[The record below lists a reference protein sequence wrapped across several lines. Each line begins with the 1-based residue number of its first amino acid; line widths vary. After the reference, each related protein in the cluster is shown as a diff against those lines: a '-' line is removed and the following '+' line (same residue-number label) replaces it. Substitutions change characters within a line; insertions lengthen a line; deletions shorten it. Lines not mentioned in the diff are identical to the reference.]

1 MANQQKH
8 GLLDSLDAFMTMLD
22 TEIQAANEQQ
32 MVAVL
37 VLSLQRSDRLQAL
50 LNPQYAQIVQAHFC
64 ENLHPSLRAKDRY
77 VFATDNECW
86 FILPQLSSEALAV
99 LAGHRLLNALS
110 VPLKI
115 EAQTIFFHPSIGIA
129 CAPLHIGNHV
139 SNHASNH
146 ANKAADLL
154 RIADQ
159 AQKNA
164 QLNNLRF
171 ELARVQRDQRDSPDD
186 LPKAIKKVLDENA
199 LEMRYQPKVDLRSKS
214 IKSVEALV
222 RWPAD
227 HPQSV
232 ATNLLIDTAEQ
243 YGLIEQLTIQVF
255 NKVLQEAASWESMG
269 LHVVVWI
276 NLSARLL
283 ALEQLPKILERLLN
297 VWNIPASAIGL
308 EVTESAFI
316 HDIEHTT
323 ALLFE
328 LKNLGFRLSIDDF
341 GTGYSSLAYLRRFPI
356 DELKIDRVFVQGMNS
371 SKQDKQ
377 IVQSIIGLAH
387 NFGLSVVAE
396 GVEQESTLNT
406 LRLMGCDEIQGFY
419 FAKPMPG
426 RDLLDWCEEF
436 NRNIVERL

>member
-1 MANQQKH
+1 MTLLQKH
-8 GLLDSLDAFMTMLD
+8 ALIEHLDDFMAMLEA
-22 TEIQAANEQQ
+22 EIQAVDEHH

-37 VLSLQRSDRLQAL
+37 VLTLQRSDRLQAL
-50 LNPQYAQIVQAHFC
+50 LNPQYAQIVKQHFC
-64 ENLHPSLRAKDRY
+64 ENLRPSLRVKDRF

-86 FILPQLSSEALAV
+86 FILPHLSSEALAV
-99 LAGHRLLNALS
+99 LAGHRLLSALS
-110 VPLKI
+110 NPLKI
-115 EAQTIFFHPSIGIA
+115 ESHTIFFQPSIGIA
-129 CAPLHIGNHV
+129 CAPLHAGTSSEV
-139 SNHASNH
+139 
-146 ANKAADLL
+146 L
-154 RIADQ
+154 RIADV
-159 AQKNA
+159 ALKNA
-164 QLNNLRF
+164 QSNNLRF
-171 ELARVQRDQRDSPDD
+171 ELASVKRDQRHSPDD
-186 LPKAIKKVLDENA
+186 LPRAIKQVLDENA

-227 HPQSV
+227 HAQSV
-232 ATNLLIDTAEQ
+232 TTNLLIDTAEQ

-255 NKVLQEAASWESMG
+255 NKVLQEASSWQDQG
-269 LHVVVWI
+269 LHVVVWV

-283 ALEQLPKILERLLN
+283 SLEQLPRVLERLLQ

-308 EVTESAFI
+308 EITESAFI

-356 DELKIDRVFVQGMNS
+356 DELKIDRVFVQSMIS
-371 SKQDKQ
+371 SSQDKQ

-396 GVEQESTLNT
+396 GVEQESTLNV

-419 FAKPMPG
+419 FAQPMPG
-426 RDLLDWCEEF
+426 TELIRWCEEF
-436 NRNIVERL
+436 HRNSMERL

>member
-1 MANQQKH
+1 MTNRQTQA
-8 GLLDSLDAFMTMLD
+8 LLPSLDAFMTMLD

-50 LNPQYAQIVQAHFC
+50 LNSQYAHIVQTHFC
-64 ENLHPSLRAKDRY
+64 ENLHPSLRAKDRF

-110 VPLKI
+110 APLKI
-115 EAQTIFFHPSIGIA
+115 EAHTIFFHPSIGIA
-129 CAPLHIGNHV
+129 CAPLH
-139 SNHASNH
+139 AS
-146 ANKAADLL
+146 KAADLL

-171 ELARVQRDQRDSPDD
+171 ELASVQRDQRSSPDD
-186 LPKAIKKVLDENA
+186 LPKAIKMVLDDNA

-227 HPQSV
+227 HAQSV

-356 DELKIDRVFVQGMNS
+356 DELKIDRVFVQGMIS

-426 RDLLDWCEEF
+426 QDLLNWCEEF
-436 NRNIVERL
+436 NRHIVERL

>member
-1 MANQQKH
+1 MTQEQKH
-8 GLLDSLDAFMTMLD
+8 ALIDHLDAFMAMLES
-22 TEIQAANEQQ
+22 EIEKVDEHH

-50 LNPQYAQIVQAHFC
+50 LNPQYAQIVQQHFC
-64 ENLHPSLRAKDRY
+64 ENLHPSLRTKDRY
-77 VFATDNECW
+77 VFATENECW
-86 FILPQLSSEALAV
+86 FILPHLSSEALAV

-110 VPLKI
+110 SPLKI
-115 EAQTIFFHPSIGIA
+115 ESHTIFFNPSIGIA
-129 CAPLHIGNHV
+129 CAPLH
-139 SNHASNH
+139 AQT
-146 ANKAADLL
+146 AAEVL
-154 RIADQ
+154 RIADL
-159 AQKNA
+159 ALKNA
-164 QLNNLRF
+164 QSNNLRF
-171 ELARVQRDQRDSPDD
+171 ELASVARDQRHSPDD
-186 LPKAIKKVLDENA
+186 LPQAIKQVLDDNA

-222 RWPAD
+222 RWPAG
-227 HPQSV
+227 HAQSV
-232 ATNLLIDTAEQ
+232 ATNLLIDTSEQ
-243 YGLIEQLTIQVF
+243 FGLIEQLTIQVF
-255 NKVLQEAASWESMG
+255 NKVLQEAATWEARG
-269 LHVVVWI
+269 LHVVVWV

-283 ALEQLPKILERLLN
+283 GLEQLPKVLERLLQ
-297 VWNIPASAIGL
+297 VWNVPAASIGL

-356 DELKIDRVFVQGMNS
+356 DELKIDRVFVQGMIS

-396 GVEQESTLNT
+396 GVEQESTLNA

-419 FAKPMPG
+419 FAQPMPG
-426 RDLLDWCEEF
+426 KDLIPWCEEF
-436 NRNIVERL
+436 NRHSMERL

>member
-1 MANQQKH
+1 MTLPQKH
-8 GLLDSLDAFMTMLD
+8 ALIEHLDDFMAMLEA
-22 TEIQAANEQQ
+22 EIQAVDEHH

-37 VLSLQRSDRLQAL
+37 VLTLQRSDRLQAL
-50 LNPQYAQIVQAHFC
+50 LNPQYAQIVKQHFC
-64 ENLHPSLRAKDRY
+64 ENLRPSLRVKDRF

-86 FILPQLSSEALAV
+86 FILPHLSSEALAV
-99 LAGHRLLNALS
+99 LAGHRLLSALS
-110 VPLKI
+110 NPLKI
-115 EAQTIFFHPSIGIA
+115 ESHTIFFQPSIGIA
-129 CAPLHIGNHV
+129 CAPLH
-139 SNHASNH
+139 ASTS
-146 ANKAADLL
+146 LEVL
-154 RIADQ
+154 RIADV
-159 AQKNA
+159 ALKNA
-164 QLNNLRF
+164 QSNNLRF
-171 ELARVQRDQRDSPDD
+171 ELASVKRDQRHSPDD
-186 LPKAIKKVLDENA
+186 LPRAIKQVLDENA

-227 HPQSV
+227 HAQSV
-232 ATNLLIDTAEQ
+232 TTNLLIDTAEQ

-255 NKVLQEAASWESMG
+255 NKVLQEASSWQDQG
-269 LHVVVWI
+269 LHVVVWV

-283 ALEQLPKILERLLN
+283 SLEQLPRVLERLLQ

-308 EVTESAFI
+308 EITESAFI

-356 DELKIDRVFVQGMNS
+356 DELKIDRVFVQSMIS
-371 SKQDKQ
+371 SSQDKQ

-396 GVEQESTLNT
+396 GVEQESTLNV

-419 FAKPMPG
+419 FAQPMPG
-426 RDLLDWCEEF
+426 IELIRWCEEF
-436 NRNIVERL
+436 HRNSMERL

>member
-1 MANQQKH
+1 MTNQQTH
-8 GLLDSLDAFMTMLD
+8 GLLPSLDAFMKMLE
-22 TEIQAANEQQ
+22 TEIQASNEQQ

-37 VLSLQRSDRLQAL
+37 VLSLQRSDRLQAI
-50 LNPQYAQIVQAHFC
+50 LNPQYAQIVQTHFC
-64 ENLHPSLRAKDRY
+64 ESLQPSLRAKDRF
-77 VFATDNECW
+77 VFATDSECW

-115 EAQTIFFHPSIGIA
+115 ESHTIFFQPTIGIA
-129 CAPLHIGNHV
+129 CTPLHAG
-139 SNHASNH
+139 
-146 ANKAADLL
+146 KATDLL

-171 ELARVQRDQRDSPDD
+171 ELARVQRDQRNTPDD

-243 YGLIEQLTIQVF
+243 YGLIEQLTIQVV

-356 DELKIDRVFVQGMNS
+356 DELKIDRVFVQGMIS

-396 GVEQESTLNT
+396 GVEQESTLNA

-419 FAKPMPG
+419 FAQPMPAKN
-426 RDLLDWCEEF
+426 LLDWCEEF
-436 NRNIVERL
+436 NRHIVERL

>member
-1 MANQQKH
+1 MMNQQRQALI
-8 GLLDSLDAFMTMLD
+8 GSLDDFMSLLETQ
-22 TEIQAANEQQ
+22 IQGADEQH

-50 LNPQYAQIVQAHFC
+50 LNPHYAHIVRQHLC
-64 ENLHPSLRAKDRY
+64 EALYPSLRTKDRF
-77 VFATDNECW
+77 VFATENECW
-86 FILPQLSSEALAV
+86 FLLPDLSSEALAI
-99 LAGHRLLNALS
+99 LAGHRLLNVLS
-110 VPLKI
+110 APLKI
-115 EAQTIFFHPSIGIA
+115 ESQTIFFHPSIGIA
-129 CAPLHIGNHV
+129 CAPLH
-139 SNHASNH
+139 SNTSAEV
-146 ANKAADLL
+146 L

-159 AQKNA
+159 AMKNA
-164 QLNNLRF
+164 QSNNLRF
-171 ELARVQRDQRDSPDD
+171 ELATIKRDQRNRPDD
-186 LPKAIKKVLDENA
+186 LPRAIKQVLDDNA

-214 IKSVEALV
+214 VKSVEALV
-222 RWPAD
+222 RWPAE
-227 HPQSV
+227 HAQSV
-232 ATNLLIDTAEQ
+232 ATNVLIDTAEQ

-255 NKVLQEAASWESMG
+255 NKVLQETAAWESQG
-269 LHVVVWI
+269 LQVVVWV

-283 ALEQLPKILERLLN
+283 ALEQLPKVLERLLK
-297 VWNIPASAIGL
+297 VWNMPASSIGL

-356 DELKIDRVFVQGMNS
+356 DELKIDRVFVQGMIS

-396 GVEQESTLNT
+396 GVEQETSLNA

-419 FAKPMPG
+419 FTPAMPG
-426 RDLLDWCEEF
+426 PELIAWCEEF
-436 NRNIVERL
+436 HRRSMDHL

>member
-1 MANQQKH
+1 MMNQQRRALI
-8 GLLDSLDAFMTMLD
+8 GNLDDFMSLLETQ
-22 TEIQAANEQQ
+22 IQGADEQH

-50 LNPQYAQIVQAHFC
+50 LNPHYSHIVREHLC
-64 ENLHPSLRAKDRY
+64 EALLPSLRTKDRF
-77 VFATDNECW
+77 VFVTENECW
-86 FILPQLSSEALAV
+86 FLLPDLSSEALAI
-99 LAGHRLLNALS
+99 LAGHRLLNVLS
-110 VPLKI
+110 APLKI
-115 EAQTIFFHPSIGIA
+115 ESHTIFFHPSIGIA
-129 CAPLHIGNHV
+129 CAPLH
-139 SNHASNH
+139 
-146 ANKAADLL
+146 ANTATEVL

-159 AQKNA
+159 AMKNA
-164 QLNNLRF
+164 QSNNLRF
-171 ELARVQRDQRDSPDD
+171 ELATIKRDQRNRPDD
-186 LPKAIKKVLDENA
+186 LPRAIQQVLDDNA

-214 IKSVEALV
+214 VKSVEALV
-222 RWPAD
+222 RWPAE
-227 HPQSV
+227 HAQSV
-232 ATNLLIDTAEQ
+232 ATNVLIDTAEQ

-255 NKVLQEAASWESMG
+255 NKVLQETAAWESQG
-269 LHVVVWI
+269 LQVVVWV

-283 ALEQLPKILERLLN
+283 ALEQLPKVLERLLK
-297 VWNIPASAIGL
+297 VWNMPASSIGL

-356 DELKIDRVFVQGMNS
+356 DELKIDRVFVQGMIS

-396 GVEQESTLNT
+396 GVEQETSLNA

-419 FAKPMPG
+419 FTPAMPG
-426 RDLLDWCEEF
+426 PELIAWCEEF
-436 NRNIVERL
+436 HRRSMDHL

>member
-1 MANQQKH
+1 MTLRQKH
-8 GLLDSLDAFMTMLD
+8 ALIDHLDEFMSMLD
-22 TEIQAANEQQ
+22 TEIQNLDEHH

-50 LNPQYAQIVQAHFC
+50 LSPQYAQIVEEHFYDHV
-64 ENLHPSLRAKDRY
+64 NPSLRVKDRF
-77 VFATDNECW
+77 VFATENECW
-86 FILPQLSSEALAV
+86 FILPHLSSEALAV

-110 VPLKI
+110 APLKI
-115 EAQTIFFHPSIGIA
+115 ESQTIFFHPSIGIA
-129 CAPLHIGNHV
+129 CAPLHAQSAV
-139 SNHASNH
+139 EVLRV
-146 ANKAADLL
+146 ADLAL
-154 RIADQ
+154 
-159 AQKNA
+159 KNA
-164 QLNNLRF
+164 QSNNLRI
-171 ELARVQRDQRDSPDD
+171 ELASAKRDQRHSPDD
-186 LPKAIKKVLDENA
+186 LPRAIKQILDENA
-199 LEMRYQPKVDLRSKS
+199 LEVRYQPKVDLRSKS

-222 RWPAD
+222 RWPTD
-227 HPQSV
+227 HQQSV
-232 ATNLLIDTAEQ
+232 TTNLLIDTAEQ
-243 YGLIEQLTIQVF
+243 FGLIEQLTIQVF
-255 NKVLQEAASWESMG
+255 NKVLQEVADWEKQG

-283 ALEQLPKILERLLN
+283 ALEQLPKVLERLLQ
-297 VWNIPASAIGL
+297 VWNLPASAIGL

-356 DELKIDRVFVQGMNS
+356 DELKIDRVFVQGMFS
-371 SKQDKQ
+371 SQQDKQ

-396 GVEQESTLNT
+396 GVEHESTLNA

-419 FAKPMPG
+419 FAQAMPG
-426 RDLLDWCEEF
+426 KDLIRWCEEF
-436 NRNIVERL
+436 HRHSMERL

>member
-1 MANQQKH
+1 MTAKHMNTLVSHLTEFMQLVDAEIRAVDEHHVMA
-8 GLLDSLDAFMTMLD
+8 LL
-22 TEIQAANEQQ
+22 
-32 MVAVL
+32 VV
-37 VLSLQRSDRLQAL
+37 SLQRSDRVQAL
-50 LNPQYAQIVQAHFC
+50 LQPSYAQIVEQHFC
-64 ENLHPSLRAKDRY
+64 ELIRPSLREKDRF

-86 FILPQLSSEALAV
+86 FLLPHLSSEALAV
-99 LAGHRLLNALS
+99 LAVHRLLAAMS
-110 VPLKI
+110 SPLTI
-115 EAQTIFFHPSIGIA
+115 ESQTIFFHPTIGIA
-129 CAPLHIGNHV
+129 CAPLHAQDSLELV
-139 SNHASNH
+139 
-146 ANKAADLL
+146 

-159 AQKNA
+159 AKKNA

-171 ELARVQRDQRDSPDD
+171 EMAQILRDERSRPDD
-186 LPKAIKKVLDENA
+186 LPQAIKAVLDENG

-222 RWPAD
+222 RWPSD
-227 HPQSV
+227 HTQV
-232 ATNLLIDTAEQ
+232 LATNLLIDVAEQ

-255 NKVLQEAASWESMG
+255 NKVLQEAASWEKKG

-283 ALEQLPKILERLLN
+283 ALQQLPKMLERCLN
-297 VWNIPASAIGL
+297 VWNMPASSIGL

-328 LKNLGFRLSIDDF
+328 LKRLGFRLSIDDF

-356 DELKIDRVFVQGMNS
+356 DELKIDKLFVQGMS
-371 SKQDKQ
+371 SSPQDKQ

-396 GVEQESTLNT
+396 GVEQEETLNT
-406 LRLMGCDEIQGFY
+406 LRLMGCDEIQGYY
-419 FAKPMPG
+419 FAYPMPG
-426 RDLLDWCEEF
+426 DKLLTWCEEF
-436 NRNIVERL
+436 HRTSMERL

>member
-1 MANQQKH
+1 MTQEQKYALIDHLDDFMA
-8 GLLDSLDAFMTMLD
+8 MLEA
-22 TEIQAANEQQ
+22 EIEKVDEHH

-37 VLSLQRSDRLQAL
+37 VLSLQRSDRLQVL
-50 LNPQYAQIVQAHFC
+50 LNSQYAQIVREHFC

-77 VFATDNECW
+77 VFATENECW
-86 FILPQLSSEALAV
+86 FILPHLSSEALAV

-110 VPLKI
+110 TPLKI
-115 EAQTIFFHPSIGIA
+115 ESQTIFFNPSIGIA
-129 CAPLHIGNHV
+129 CAPLH
-139 SNHASNH
+139 AQT
-146 ANKAADLL
+146 AAEVL
-154 RIADQ
+154 RIADL
-159 AQKNA
+159 ALKNA
-164 QLNNLRF
+164 QSNNLRF
-171 ELARVQRDQRDSPDD
+171 DLASVARDQRHSPDD
-186 LPKAIKKVLDENA
+186 LPQAIKQVLDDNA

-222 RWPAD
+222 RWPAG
-227 HPQSV
+227 HAQSV
-232 ATNLLIDTAEQ
+232 ATNLLIDTSER

-255 NKVLQEAASWESMG
+255 NKVLQEAASWEAQG
-269 LHVVVWI
+269 LHVVVWV

-283 ALEQLPKILERLLN
+283 ALEQLPKILERLLQ
-297 VWNIPASAIGL
+297 VWNVPAASIGL

-356 DELKIDRVFVQGMNS
+356 DELKIDRVFVQGMIS

-396 GVEQESTLNT
+396 GVEQESTLNA

-419 FAKPMPG
+419 FAQPMPG
-426 RDLLDWCEEF
+426 KDLIPWCEEF
-436 NRNIVERL
+436 NRHSMERL

>member
-1 MANQQKH
+1 MASQQKH
-8 GLLDSLDAFMTMLD
+8 GLLHSLDAFMTMLD

-50 LNPQYAQIVQAHFC
+50 LNPHYAQIVQEHFC
-64 ENLHPSLRAKDRY
+64 ENLHPSLRAKDRF

-99 LAGHRLLNALS
+99 LAVHRLLNVLS

-129 CAPLHIGNHV
+129 CAPLHV
-139 SNHASNH
+139 STH

-171 ELARVQRDQRDSPDD
+171 ELARLQRDQRDSPDD
-186 LPKAIKKVLDENA
+186 LPKAIKMVLDENA

-227 HPQSV
+227 HAQSV
-232 ATNLLIDTAEQ
+232 ATNVLIDTAEQ

-396 GVEQESTLNT
+396 GVEEESTLNT

-419 FAKPMPG
+419 FAKPMPS
-426 RDLLDWCEEF
+426 RDLLHWCEEF